1 MQQSNADEG
10 KKMTYKV
17 ETSYPYEFAS
27 CETLTEARKKV
38 REFKK
43 KGKKAFIV
51 VVTENGN
58 DYIL

>member
-1 MQQSNADEG
+1 
-10 KKMTYKV
+10 MTYKV

-51 VVTENGN
+51 VVTEMRKNDITKSING
-58 DYIL
+58 